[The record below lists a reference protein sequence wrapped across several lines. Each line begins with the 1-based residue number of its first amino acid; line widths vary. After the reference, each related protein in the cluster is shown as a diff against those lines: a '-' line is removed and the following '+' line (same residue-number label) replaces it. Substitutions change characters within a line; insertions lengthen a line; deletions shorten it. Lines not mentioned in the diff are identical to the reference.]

1 MDSDNGFGWQ
11 PNEVVGAS
19 IVSVPLAS
27 ASENADSAFRTIM
40 VWIVVV
46 FVTAMLVVNAVV
58 YLLVVRPVR
67 RIAAVAEE
75 LSVGNA
81 AAGDF
86 PPASGPELTGLTRSF
101 NRMRTSLREGDEAVG
116 AADMKARDVFV
127 SYSQPDREC
136 AFQLVA
142 QLESQGIGV
151 WVAPRDISPA
161 TDWAEAIIEAI
172 SGARLMVLVFSA
184 TCNASPQ
191 VRREV
196 ERAVH
201 REIPILPFRI
211 EDVLPARSLE
221 YFLSTPHWLDAFPP
235 PREPHFARLSA
246 HIEVF

>member
-1 MDSDNGFGWQ
+1 MN
-11 PNEVVGAS
+11 
-19 IVSVPLAS
+19 
-27 ASENADSAFRTIM
+27 
-40 VWIVVV
+40 
-46 FVTAMLVVNAVV
+46 
-58 YLLVVRPVR
+58 
-67 RIAAVAEE
+67 
-75 LSVGNA
+75 
-81 AAGDF
+81 
-86 PPASGPELTGLTRSF
+86 
-101 NRMRTSLREGDEAVG
+101 
-116 AADMKARDVFV
+116 ARDVFV

-142 QLESQGIGV
+142 QLESRGIGV

-161 TDWAEAIIEAI
+161 SDWAEAIIEAI
-172 SGARLMVLVFSA
+172 CGARLMVLVFSA
-184 TCNASPQ
+184 HCNASPQ

-246 HIEVF
+246 HIESLLSTPDTRPKIAPSAAATVPAATGTHNQLLSLDVTEMESLERRLAYYVGPVAKLLVKRAALKANSRDELTQMLAAEVDAAPARKQFLEACRKTH

>member
-1 MDSDNGFGWQ
+1 MN
-11 PNEVVGAS
+11 
-19 IVSVPLAS
+19 
-27 ASENADSAFRTIM
+27 
-40 VWIVVV
+40 
-46 FVTAMLVVNAVV
+46 
-58 YLLVVRPVR
+58 
-67 RIAAVAEE
+67 
-75 LSVGNA
+75 
-81 AAGDF
+81 
-86 PPASGPELTGLTRSF
+86 
-101 NRMRTSLREGDEAVG
+101 
-116 AADMKARDVFV
+116 ARDVFV
-127 SYSQPDREC
+127 SYSQADREC

-142 QLESQGIGV
+142 QLESRGIGV

-184 TCNASPQ
+184 SCNASPQ

-235 PREPHFARLSA
+235 PREPHLERLSV
-246 HIEVF
+246 HIESILNGSTAAVASAVPRNQLLSLDVTEMESLERRLAYYVGPVAKLLLKRAASKATSREELTQMLAAEVDAAPARKQFLDACRHDRH

>member
-1 MDSDNGFGWQ
+1 MN
-11 PNEVVGAS
+11 
-19 IVSVPLAS
+19 
-27 ASENADSAFRTIM
+27 
-40 VWIVVV
+40 
-46 FVTAMLVVNAVV
+46 
-58 YLLVVRPVR
+58 
-67 RIAAVAEE
+67 
-75 LSVGNA
+75 
-81 AAGDF
+81 
-86 PPASGPELTGLTRSF
+86 
-101 NRMRTSLREGDEAVG
+101 
-116 AADMKARDVFV
+116 ARDVFV
-127 SYSQPDREC
+127 SYSQADREC

-142 QLESQGIGV
+142 QLESRGIGV

-184 TCNASPQ
+184 HCNASPQ

-235 PREPHFARLSA
+235 PREPHYERLSV
-246 HIEVF
+246 HIESLLRTPAAAAPVSLAATGSHNQLLSLDVTEMESLERRLAFYVGPVAKLLVKRAALKATSRDELTRMLAAEVDAAPARKQFLEACRKTH